1 MWRVKVRRGPQVERA
16 RFESLE
22 EALDELENRTRRLAM
37 GPKREA
43 IDLRVRR
50 YEPGQ
55 QVVARAELSGPQR
68 LSPDVHAGVD
78 LMGDGSVVAWTGRVR
93 RQPVEPAGRESAYDA
108 LRRALK
114 D

>member
-1 MWRVKVRRGPQVERA
+1 MKVRRGPQVERA

-43 IDLRVRR
+43 VDLHVRR
-50 YEPGQ
+50 YEPPDL
-55 QVVARAELSGPQR
+55 VVARAEISGPQR

-78 LMGDGSVVAWTGRVR
+78 LLGDGSVVAWTGRVR
-93 RQPVEPAGRESAYDA
+93 RQAVEPAGNESPYDA
-108 LRRALK
+108 LRRAL
-114 D
+114 DD